1 MSASPKPMGIVSLLI
16 FPFFYAWE
24 VLIGALRIS
33 KDVLTP
39 RPRLQPVLVRVPV
52 GELTPRQLLLLGNL
66 VTMTPGTLTVDV
78 AEESTVLI
86 VHGLYDAD
94 DPEALR
100 DGIRERYVPFV
111 SRLPI

>member
-1 MSASPKPMGIVSLLI
+1 MNASNKTIGILALLA

-24 VLIGALRIS
+24 VVAGALRIS
-33 KDVLTP
+33 WDVLHP
-39 RPRLQPVLVRVPV
+39 RPRLRPVLVRVPV
-52 GELTPRQLLLLGNL
+52 DGISPRQLLLLGNL

-78 AEESTVLI
+78 VGDAAVLV

-94 DPEALR
+94 DPEALADSIR
-100 DGIRERYVPFV
+100 DRYLPFV